1 MKQRIEVTEMAE
13 KKKRK
18 RSFIVS
24 FCIIA
29 LCAYFA
35 ISLITIHRNIKETK
49 AEIADVKAS
58 YNEQVAENNRIKK
71 RIGGGEIDEYV
82 EKVARDELGYVKP
95 GEHVYYDVSVND

>member
-1 MKQRIEVTEMAE
+1 MAE
-13 KKKRK
+13 EKKLK

-24 FCIIA
+24 FCMIA

-49 AEIADVKAS
+49 AEIDNVKAS

>member
-1 MKQRIEVTEMAE
+1 MAE

-29 LCAYFA
+29 LFAYFA
-35 ISLITIHRNIKETK
+35 ISLITIHNSINSTK
-49 AEIADVKAS
+49 AEITAVKQS
-58 YNEQVAENNRIKK
+58 CEQQVAENERL
-71 RIGGGEIDEYV
+71 RAYVDGGEIDEYV

>member
-1 MKQRIEVTEMAE
+1 MAE

-35 ISLITIHRNIKETK
+35 ISLITTHRDIKKVEAET
-49 AEIADVKAS
+49 AEVKAS
-58 YNEQVAENNRIKK
+58 VTEVLAENKRLQGYINGDKK
-71 RIGGGEIDEYV
+71 DEYV
-82 EKVARDELGYVKP
+82 EKVARDKLGYVKP

>member
-1 MKQRIEVTEMAE
+1 MAE
-13 KKKRK
+13 NKKRK

-35 ISLITIHRNIKETK
+35 ISLITIHKDIDKTKDEIATVKQSYDQQVADNKQIKEY
-49 AEIADVKAS
+49 IDS
-58 YNEQVAENNRIKK
+58 
-71 RIGGGEIDEYV
+71 GEIDEYV
-82 EKVARDELGYVKP
+82 EKVARDKHGYVKP

>member
-49 AEIADVKAS
+49 AEIANV
-58 YNEQVAENNRIKK
+58 
-71 RIGGGEIDEYV
+71 
-82 EKVARDELGYVKP
+82 
-95 GEHVYYDVSVND
+95 

>member
-1 MKQRIEVTEMAE
+1 MAE

-24 FCIIA
+24 FCIVA

-49 AEIADVKAS
+49 AEIAEVKAS
-58 YNEQVAENNRIKK
+58 YNEQ
-71 RIGGGEIDEYV
+71 G
-82 EKVARDELGYVKP
+82 ARDELGYVKP
-95 GEHVYYDVSVND
+95 GEHVYYDVSVSD

>member
-1 MKQRIEVTEMAE
+1 MAE

-18 RSFIVS
+18 HSFIVS

-35 ISLITIHRNIKETK
+35 ISLITIHKDIKETK
-49 AEIADVKAS
+49 AEIADVNSS
-58 YNEQVAENNRIKK
+58 YNEQVAENDRLK
-71 RIGGGEIDEYV
+71 RLVDGGEIDEYV

-95 GEHVYYDVSVND
+95 GEHIYYDVSVND

>member
-1 MKQRIEVTEMAE
+1 MAE

-18 RSFIVS
+18 HSFIVS

-35 ISLITIHRNIKETK
+35 ISLITIHKDIKETK
-49 AEIADVKAS
+49 AEIADVNSS
-58 YNEQVAENNRIKK
+58 YNEQVAENDRLK
-71 RIGGGEIDEYV
+71 GLVDGGEIDEYV

-95 GEHVYYDVSVND
+95 GEHIYYDVSVND

>member
-1 MKQRIEVTEMAE
+1 MAE

-18 RSFIVS
+18 HSFIVS

-35 ISLITIHRNIKETK
+35 ISMITIHKDIKETE
-49 AEIADVKAS
+49 AEIADVKAA
-58 YNEQVAENNRIKK
+58 YDEQVAENNRIKE
-71 RIGGGEIDEYV
+71 RLGNGEIDEYV

-95 GEHVYYDVSVND
+95 GEHIYYDVSVND

>member
-18 RSFIVS
+18 HSFIVS

-35 ISLITIHRNIKETK
+35 ISLITIHKDIKETK
-49 AEIADVKAS
+49 AEIADVNSS
-58 YNEQVAENNRIKK
+58 YNEQVAENDRLK
-71 RIGGGEIDEYV
+71 RLVDGGEIDEYV

-95 GEHVYYDVSVND
+95 GEHIYYDVSVND